1 VFVRIT
7 IDLPDDIFR
16 QMKALAA
23 HRGVSLKQLL
33 LTAVEKE
40 LSTDHGYDDDY
51 RVTLPIL
58 DSKELG
64 TLNLTNA
71 DIEELLT

>member
-1 VFVRIT
+1 MRTTV
-7 IDLPDDIFR
+7 DLPDDVFR
-16 QMKALAA
+16 QLKSMAA
-23 HRGVSLKQLL
+23 QRGTSMKQLL
-33 LTAVEKE
+33 RTAVEKE
-40 LSTDHGYDDDY
+40 LSTDHNHNHEY

-58 DSKELG
+58 DSKEPG

>member
-1 VFVRIT
+1 
-7 IDLPDDIFR
+7 LPDEVFR
-16 QMKALAA
+16 QLKSVAA
-23 HRGVSLKQLL
+23 QRGTSMKQLL
-33 LTAVEKE
+33 RTAVERE
-40 LSTDHGYDDDY
+40 LATDHKHNHEY

-58 DSKELG
+58 DSKEPG

>member
-1 VFVRIT
+1 
-7 IDLPDDIFR
+7 
-16 QMKALAA
+16 
-23 HRGVSLKQLL
+23 LKQLL
-33 LTAVEKE
+33 RTAVEKE
-40 LSTDHGYDDDY
+40 LSTDQTHNHEY

-58 DSKELG
+58 DSKEPG

>member
-1 VFVRIT
+1 MRTTV
-7 IDLPDDIFR
+7 DLPDEVFR
-16 QMKALAA
+16 QLKSIAA
-23 HRGVSLKQLL
+23 QRGASLKQLL
-33 LTAVEKE
+33 RTAVEKE
-40 LSTDHGYDDDY
+40 LSTDQSHSDKY

-58 DSKELG
+58 DSKEPG

>member
-1 VFVRIT
+1 
-7 IDLPDDIFR
+7 
-16 QMKALAA
+16 M
-23 HRGVSLKQLL
+23 KQLL
-33 LTAVEKE
+33 RTAVERE
-40 LSTDHGYDDDY
+40 LSTDHKHNHEY

-58 DSKELG
+58 DSKEPG